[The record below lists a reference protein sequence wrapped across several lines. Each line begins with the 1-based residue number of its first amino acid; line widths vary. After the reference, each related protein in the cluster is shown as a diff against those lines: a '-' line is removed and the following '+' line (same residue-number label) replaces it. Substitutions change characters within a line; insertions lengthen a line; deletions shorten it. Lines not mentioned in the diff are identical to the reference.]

1 MDKIHLKN
9 KAKLLK
15 TQKLF
20 IKLLIGVI
28 IAFLLG
34 TLYITILS
42 KTNKQLINDTIN
54 NFFKE
59 INNKNL
65 NYYKVFFN
73 SFMSYT
79 LSGLV
84 IWLLGISIVGIPF
97 IILFLL
103 FKSFVVGFSFSSL
116 IYFYI
121 FKGLVAAFIYTIPLV
136 ISLIALII
144 LSFFA
149 IRFSKRLIRVLFYRQ
164 DTALKNYTK
173 RYLKILL
180 ILEIVL
186 IICAVIE
193 TFIMPEILK
202 LISLV

>member
-103 FKSFVVGFSFSSL
+103 FKSFVVGFSFSSFL
-116 IYFYI
+116 YFY
-121 FKGLVAAFIYTIPLV
+121 
-136 ISLIALII
+136 
-144 LSFFA
+144 
-149 IRFSKRLIRVLFYRQ
+149 
-164 DTALKNYTK
+164 
-173 RYLKILL
+173 
-180 ILEIVL
+180 
-186 IICAVIE
+186 
-193 TFIMPEILK
+193 
-202 LISLV
+202 

>member
-79 LSGLV
+79 LAGLV

-116 IYFYI
+116 IYFYK

-136 ISLIALII
+136 ISLMALII